1 TRPVPV
7 DALLAVAYYAL
18 APTVG
23 GFVLWYAGA
32 ERVSGSDAALF
43 TAIAPVSA
51 VLLAALLLGEA
62 LSVSQLTGMACVLGA
77 VLVLAR
83 AR

>member
-1 TRPVPV
+1 STLMVAIGLAVCLPAALAEAPWTRPVPV

-43 TAIAPVSA
+43 TAIA
-51 VLLAALLLGEA
+51 
-62 LSVSQLTGMACVLGA
+62 
-77 VLVLAR
+77 
-83 AR
+83 